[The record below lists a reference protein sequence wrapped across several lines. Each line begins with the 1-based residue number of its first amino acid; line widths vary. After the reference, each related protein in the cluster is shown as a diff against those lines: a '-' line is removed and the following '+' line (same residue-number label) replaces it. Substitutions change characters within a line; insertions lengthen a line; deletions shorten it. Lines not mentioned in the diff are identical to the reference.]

1 MQKVGIDMKQS
12 EEQISLN
19 RSLGLISSL
28 SLVIGT
34 VIGSGIFF
42 KQAAVLDYA
51 HSTNLA
57 LIAWLVGGLITMAS
71 GLTIAEI
78 GSQMPHTGGLYVY
91 LEKIYG
97 KFWGFLAGWMQIIVY
112 GPTLIAALGS
122 YLATLLVA
130 FFGLPKTSTPLLAV
144 IVIALIAAFNL
155 LSNRYGAAFQVIT
168 TVGKLLPIAAIII
181 FGLLFGKA
189 NAFNQVA
196 TTSGSVSFNGFGM
209 AILATLFAYDG
220 WVLIAN
226 MGGEIKNP
234 QKLLPKAIVLGIG
247 LVLVIY
253 MLVTAGIFRVVPASL
268 IHRLGDQ
275 AAAHFATIA
284 FGQVGGKLL
293 NIGIIISIAGC
304 INGKVMTFPRIMYAM
319 AKNDELP
326 FSKQLAYL
334 NKRMRTP
341 MVATLTVCSIAA
353 LMAVTVDADR
363 LSELCIFTIYLFY
376 VLAFFGL
383 FKLRRLKTV
392 SPFRVPL
399 YPFTPIVAILGGV
412 FVLVSELNSDLTGVL
427 ASIFFVALGI
437 PVYLVKCKK

>member
-1 MQKVGIDMKQS
+1 MKQS
-12 EEQISLN
+12 EEQIGLN

-57 LIAWLVGGLITMAS
+57 LVAWLVGGLITMAS

-234 QKLLPKAIVLGIG
+234 QKLLPKAIVFGIG
-247 LVLVIY
+247 LVLIIY

-383 FKLRRLKTV
+383 FKLRRLKTA

-437 PVYLVKCKK
+437 PVYLIKCKK

>member
-1 MQKVGIDMKQS
+1 MKQS
-12 EEQISLN
+12 EEQIGLN

-57 LIAWLVGGLITMAS
+57 LVAWLVGGLITMAS

-130 FFGLPKTSTPLLAV
+130 FFDLPKTSTPLLAV

-168 TVGKLLPIAAIII
+168 TIGKLLPIAAIII

-196 TTSGSVSFNGFGM
+196 TTSGSVTLNGFGM

-234 QKLLPKAIVLGIG
+234 QKLLPKAIVFGIG
-247 LVLVIY
+247 LVLIIY

-437 PVYLVKCKK
+437 PVYLIKCKK

>member
-1 MQKVGIDMKQS
+1 MKQS
-12 EEQISLN
+12 EEQIGLN

-57 LIAWLVGGLITMAS
+57 LVAWLVGGLITMAS

-130 FFGLPKTSTPLLAV
+130 FFDLPKTSTPLLAV

-383 FKLRRLKTV
+383 FKLRRLKTA

-437 PVYLVKCKK
+437 PVYLIKCKK

>member
-1 MQKVGIDMKQS
+1 MKQS
-12 EEQISLN
+12 EEQIGLN

-57 LIAWLVGGLITMAS
+57 LVAWLVGGLITMAS

-130 FFGLPKTSTPLLAV
+130 FFDLPKTSTPLLAV

-234 QKLLPKAIVLGIG
+234 QKLLPKAIVFGIG
-247 LVLVIY
+247 LVLIIY
-253 MLVTAGIFRVVPASL
+253 MLVTAGIFRVVPAGL

-383 FKLRRLKTV
+383 FKLRRLKTA

-437 PVYLVKCKK
+437 PVYLIKCKK

>member
-1 MQKVGIDMKQS
+1 MKQS
-12 EEQISLN
+12 EEQIGLN

-57 LIAWLVGGLITMAS
+57 LVAWLVGGLITMAS

-130 FFGLPKTSTPLLAV
+130 FFDLPKTSTPLLAV

-234 QKLLPKAIVLGIG
+234 QKLLPKAIVFGIG
-247 LVLVIY
+247 LVLIIY

-383 FKLRRLKTV
+383 FKLRRLKTI

-437 PVYLVKCKK
+437 PVYLIKCKK

>member
-1 MQKVGIDMKQS
+1 MKQS
-12 EEQISLN
+12 EEQIGLN

-51 HSTNLA
+51 HSSNLA
-57 LIAWLVGGLITMAS
+57 LVAWLVGGLITMAS

-91 LEKIYG
+91 LENIYG

-130 FFGLPKTSTPLLAV
+130 FFDLPKTSTPLLAV

-196 TTSGSVSFNGFGM
+196 TTSGSVTLNGFGM

-234 QKLLPKAIVLGIG
+234 QKLLPKAIVFGIG
-247 LVLVIY
+247 LVLIIY

-363 LSELCIFTIYLFY
+363 LSELCIFTVYLFY

-383 FKLRRLKTV
+383 FKLRHLKTA

-437 PVYLVKCKK
+437 PVYLIKCKK

>member
-1 MQKVGIDMKQS
+1 MKQS
-12 EEQISLN
+12 EEQIGLN

-57 LIAWLVGGLITMAS
+57 LVAWLVGGLITMAS

-130 FFGLPKTSTPLLAV
+130 FFDLPKTSTPLLAV

-196 TTSGSVSFNGFGM
+196 TTSGSVTLNGFGM

-234 QKLLPKAIVLGIG
+234 QKLLPKAIVFGIG
-247 LVLVIY
+247 LVLIIY

-326 FSKQLAYL
+326 FSKQLSYL

-437 PVYLVKCKK
+437 PVYLIKCKK

>member
-1 MQKVGIDMKQS
+1 MKQS
-12 EEQISLN
+12 EEQIGLN

-57 LIAWLVGGLITMAS
+57 LVAWLVGGLITMAS

-91 LEKIYG
+91 LENIYG

-130 FFGLPKTSTPLLAV
+130 FFDLPKTSTPLLAV

-168 TVGKLLPIAAIII
+168 TIGKLLPIAAIII

-196 TTSGSVSFNGFGM
+196 TTSGSVTLNGFGM

-234 QKLLPKAIVLGIG
+234 QKLLPKAIVFGIG
-247 LVLVIY
+247 LVLIIY

-383 FKLRRLKTV
+383 FKLRRLKTA

-437 PVYLVKCKK
+437 PVYLIKCKK

>member
-1 MQKVGIDMKQS
+1 MKQS
-12 EEQISLN
+12 EEQIGLN

-57 LIAWLVGGLITMAS
+57 LVAWLVGGLITMAS

-130 FFGLPKTSTPLLAV
+130 FFDFPKTSTPLLAV

-234 QKLLPKAIVLGIG
+234 QKLLPKAIVFGIG
-247 LVLVIY
+247 LVLIIY

-437 PVYLVKCKK
+437 PVYLIKCKK

>member
-1 MQKVGIDMKQS
+1 MKQS
-12 EEQISLN
+12 EEQIGLN

-51 HSTNLA
+51 HSSNLA
-57 LIAWLVGGLITMAS
+57 LVAWLVGGLITMAS

-91 LEKIYG
+91 LENIYG

-130 FFGLPKTSTPLLAV
+130 FFDLPKTSTPLLAV
-144 IVIALIAAFNL
+144 IVITLIAAFNL

-196 TTSGSVSFNGFGM
+196 TTSGSVTLNGFGM

-234 QKLLPKAIVLGIG
+234 QKLLPKAIVFGIG
-247 LVLVIY
+247 LVLIIY

-383 FKLRRLKTV
+383 FKLRRLKTA

-437 PVYLVKCKK
+437 PVYLIKCKK

>member
-1 MQKVGIDMKQS
+1 MKQS
-12 EEQISLN
+12 EEQIGLN

-57 LIAWLVGGLITMAS
+57 LVAWLVGGLITMAS

-130 FFGLPKTSTPLLAV
+130 FFDLPKTSTPLLAV

-196 TTSGSVSFNGFGM
+196 TTSGSVTLNGFGM

-247 LVLVIY
+247 LVLIIY

-383 FKLRRLKTV
+383 FKLRRLKTA

-399 YPFTPIVAILGGV
+399 YPFTPIVAILGGG

-437 PVYLVKCKK
+437 PVYLIKCKK

>member
-1 MQKVGIDMKQS
+1 
-12 EEQISLN
+12 
-19 RSLGLISSL
+19 
-28 SLVIGT
+28 
-34 VIGSGIFF
+34 
-42 KQAAVLDYA
+42 
-51 HSTNLA
+51 
-57 LIAWLVGGLITMAS
+57 
-71 GLTIAEI
+71 
-78 GSQMPHTGGLYVY
+78 
-91 LEKIYG
+91 
-97 KFWGFLAGWMQIIVY
+97 
-112 GPTLIAALGS
+112 
-122 YLATLLVA
+122 
-130 FFGLPKTSTPLLAV
+130 
-144 IVIALIAAFNL
+144 
-155 LSNRYGAAFQVIT
+155 
-168 TVGKLLPIAAIII
+168 
-181 FGLLFGKA
+181 
-189 NAFNQVA
+189 
-196 TTSGSVSFNGFGM
+196 M

-234 QKLLPKAIVLGIG
+234 QKLLPKAIVFGIG
-247 LVLVIY
+247 LVLIIY

-383 FKLRRLKTV
+383 FKLRRLKTA

-437 PVYLVKCKK
+437 PVYLIKCKK

>member
-1 MQKVGIDMKQS
+1 MKQS
-12 EEQISLN
+12 EEQIGLN

-57 LIAWLVGGLITMAS
+57 LVAWLVGGLITMAS

-130 FFGLPKTSTPLLAV
+130 FFDLPKTSTPLLAV
-144 IVIALIAAFNL
+144 IVITLIAAFNL

-196 TTSGSVSFNGFGM
+196 TTSGSVTLNGFGM

-234 QKLLPKAIVLGIG
+234 QKLLPKAIVFGIG
-247 LVLVIY
+247 LVLIIY
-253 MLVTAGIFRVVPASL
+253 MLVTAGIFRVVPAGL

-383 FKLRRLKTV
+383 FKLRRLKTA

-437 PVYLVKCKK
+437 PVYLIKCKK

>member
-1 MQKVGIDMKQS
+1 MKQS
-12 EEQISLN
+12 EEQIGLN

-57 LIAWLVGGLITMAS
+57 LVAWLVGGLITMAS

-91 LEKIYG
+91 LENIYG

-130 FFGLPKTSTPLLAV
+130 FFDLPKTSTPLLAV

-196 TTSGSVSFNGFGM
+196 TTSGSVTLNGFGM

-247 LVLVIY
+247 LVLIIY

-383 FKLRRLKTV
+383 FKLRRLKTA

-399 YPFTPIVAILGGV
+399 YPFTPIVAILGGG

-437 PVYLVKCKK
+437 PVYLIKCKK

>member
-1 MQKVGIDMKQS
+1 MKQS
-12 EEQISLN
+12 EEQIGLN

-57 LIAWLVGGLITMAS
+57 LVAWLVGGLITMAS

-130 FFGLPKTSTPLLAV
+130 FFDLPKTSTPLLAV

-196 TTSGSVSFNGFGM
+196 TISGSVTLNGFGM

-234 QKLLPKAIVLGIG
+234 QKLLPKAIVFGIG
-247 LVLVIY
+247 LVLIIY

-383 FKLRRLKTV
+383 FKLRRLKTA

-437 PVYLVKCKK
+437 PVYLIKCKK

>member
-1 MQKVGIDMKQS
+1 MKQS
-12 EEQISLN
+12 EEQIGLN

-57 LIAWLVGGLITMAS
+57 LVAWLVGGLITMAS

-130 FFGLPKTSTPLLAV
+130 FFDLPKTSTPLLAV
-144 IVIALIAAFNL
+144 VVIALIAAFNL

-196 TTSGSVSFNGFGM
+196 TTSGSVTLNGFGM

-247 LVLVIY
+247 LVLIIY

-383 FKLRRLKTV
+383 FKLRRLKTA

-437 PVYLVKCKK
+437 PVYLIKCKK

>member
-1 MQKVGIDMKQS
+1 MKQS
-12 EEQISLN
+12 EEQIGLN

-57 LIAWLVGGLITMAS
+57 LVAWLVGGLITMAS

-196 TTSGSVSFNGFGM
+196 TTSGSVTLNGFGM

-234 QKLLPKAIVLGIG
+234 QKLLPKAIVFGIG
-247 LVLVIY
+247 LVLIIY

-383 FKLRRLKTV
+383 FKLRHLKTA

-437 PVYLVKCKK
+437 PVYLIKCKK

>member
-1 MQKVGIDMKQS
+1 MKQS
-12 EEQISLN
+12 EEQIGLN

-57 LIAWLVGGLITMAS
+57 LVAWLVGGLITMAS

-130 FFGLPKTSTPLLAV
+130 FFDLPKTSTPLLAV
-144 IVIALIAAFNL
+144 IVITLIAAFNL

-234 QKLLPKAIVLGIG
+234 QKLLPKAIVFGIG
-247 LVLVIY
+247 LVLIIY

-383 FKLRRLKTV
+383 FKLRRLKTA

-427 ASIFFVALGI
+427 TSIFFVALGI
-437 PVYLVKCKK
+437 PVYLIKCKK

>member
-234 QKLLPKAIVLGIG
+234 QKLLPKAIVFGIG
-247 LVLVIY
+247 LVLIIY

-383 FKLRRLKTV
+383 FKLRHLKTA

>member
-1 MQKVGIDMKQS
+1 MQKAGIDMKQS

-196 TTSGSVSFNGFGM
+196 TTSSSVSFNGFGM

-234 QKLLPKAIVLGIG
+234 QKLLPKAIVFGIG
-247 LVLVIY
+247 LVLIIY

-293 NIGIIISIAGC
+293 NIGIIISIVGC

-353 LMAVTVDADR
+353 LMTVTVDADR

-437 PVYLVKCKK
+437 PVYLIKCKK

>member
-1 MQKVGIDMKQS
+1 MKQS
-12 EEQISLN
+12 EEQIGLN
-19 RSLGLISSL
+19 RSLGLVSSL

-57 LIAWLVGGLITMAS
+57 LVAWLVGGLITMAS

-130 FFGLPKTSTPLLAV
+130 FFDLPKTSTPLLAV

-196 TTSGSVSFNGFGM
+196 TTSGSVTLNGFGM

-234 QKLLPKAIVLGIG
+234 QKLLPKAIVFGIG
-247 LVLVIY
+247 LVLIIY

-383 FKLRRLKTV
+383 FKLRRLKTA

-437 PVYLVKCKK
+437 PVYLIKCKK

>member
-144 IVIALIAAFNL
+144 IVIALIASFNL

-383 FKLRRLKTV
+383 FKLRHIKTA

>member
-1 MQKVGIDMKQS
+1 MKQS

-234 QKLLPKAIVLGIG
+234 QKLLPKAIVFGIG

-383 FKLRRLKTV
+383 FKLRHLKTA

>member
-1 MQKVGIDMKQS
+1 MKQS
-12 EEQISLN
+12 EEQIGLN

-57 LIAWLVGGLITMAS
+57 LVAWLVGGLITMAS

-168 TVGKLLPIAAIII
+168 TIGKLLPIAAIII

-196 TTSGSVSFNGFGM
+196 TTSGSVTLNGFGM

-234 QKLLPKAIVLGIG
+234 QKLLPKAIVFGIG
-247 LVLVIY
+247 LVLIIY

-383 FKLRRLKTV
+383 FKLRRLKTA

-427 ASIFFVALGI
+427 ASIFFVVLGI
-437 PVYLVKCKK
+437 PVYLIKCKK

>member
-1 MQKVGIDMKQS
+1 MDHKDD
-12 EEQISLN
+12 QIGLK
-19 RSLGLISSL
+19 RSLGLFSSL

-57 LIAWLVGGLITMAS
+57 LLAWLLGGLITMAS

-78 GSQMPHTGGLYVY
+78 GSQMPHTGGLYIY

-130 FFGLPKTSTPLLAV
+130 FFDLPKSSTPLMAV
-144 IVIALIAAFNL
+144 LVITIIAAFNL
-155 LSNRYGAAFQVIT
+155 LSNRYGAAFQIIT
-168 TVGKLLPIAAIII
+168 TIGKLLPIAAIII
-181 FGLLFGKA
+181 FGLIFGKA

-196 TTSGSVSFNGFGM
+196 TVTGSVSLNGFGM

-234 QKLLPKAIVLGIG
+234 QKMLPTAIVLGIG
-247 LVLVIY
+247 LVLIIY
-253 MLVTAGIFRVVPASL
+253 MLVTAGIFRVVPANL
-268 IHRLGDQ
+268 IHDLGDQ
-275 AAAHFATIA
+275 AAPHFATIA
-284 FGQVGGKLL
+284 FGDLGGKLL
-293 NIGIIISIAGC
+293 NIGIIISITGC

-319 AKNDELP
+319 AKNNELP

-334 NKRMRTP
+334 NPKMRTP
-341 MVATLTVCSIAA
+341 MVSTITVCLIAMV
-353 LMAVTVDADR
+353 MAVTVDADR

-376 VLAFFGL
+376 VLAFLGL
-383 FKLRRLKTV
+383 FKLRRLKTA

-399 YPFTPIVAILGGV
+399 YPFTPVVAILGGL
-412 FVLVSELNSDLTGVL
+412 FVL
-427 ASIFFVALGI
+427 ASELSSDLIGVIASILFVALGI
-437 PVYLVKCKK
+437 PVYLYKVKK

>member
-1 MQKVGIDMKQS
+1 MKQS
-12 EEQISLN
+12 EEQIGLN

-57 LIAWLVGGLITMAS
+57 LVAWLVGGLITMAS

-130 FFGLPKTSTPLLAV
+130 FFDLPKTSTPLLAV

-168 TVGKLLPIAAIII
+168 TIGKLLPIAAIII

-234 QKLLPKAIVLGIG
+234 QKLLPKAIVFGIG
-247 LVLVIY
+247 LVLIIY

-383 FKLRRLKTV
+383 FKLRRLKTA

-399 YPFTPIVAILGGV
+399 YPFTPIVAILGGG

-437 PVYLVKCKK
+437 PVYLIKCKK

>member
-1 MQKVGIDMKQS
+1 MKQS
-12 EEQISLN
+12 EEQIGLN

-51 HSTNLA
+51 HSSNLA
-57 LIAWLVGGLITMAS
+57 LVAWLVGGLITMAS

-91 LEKIYG
+91 LENIYG

-130 FFGLPKTSTPLLAV
+130 FFDLPKTSTPLLAV

-168 TVGKLLPIAAIII
+168 TIGKLLPIAAIII

-234 QKLLPKAIVLGIG
+234 QKLLPKAIVFGIG
-247 LVLVIY
+247 LVLIIY

-383 FKLRRLKTV
+383 FKLRRLKTA

-437 PVYLVKCKK
+437 PVYLIKCKK

>member
-1 MQKVGIDMKQS
+1 MKQS
-12 EEQISLN
+12 EEQIGLN

-51 HSTNLA
+51 HSSNLA
-57 LIAWLVGGLITMAS
+57 LVAWLVGGLITMAS

-130 FFGLPKTSTPLLAV
+130 FFDFPKTSTPLLAV
-144 IVIALIAAFNL
+144 IVITLIAAFNL

-234 QKLLPKAIVLGIG
+234 QKLLPKAIVFGIG
-247 LVLVIY
+247 LVLIIY

-383 FKLRRLKTV
+383 FKLRRLKTA

-437 PVYLVKCKK
+437 PVYLIKCKK

>member
-1 MQKVGIDMKQS
+1 MKQS
-12 EEQISLN
+12 EEQIGLN

-57 LIAWLVGGLITMAS
+57 LVAWLVGGLITMAS

-130 FFGLPKTSTPLLAV
+130 FFDLPKTSTPLLAV

-168 TVGKLLPIAAIII
+168 TIGKLLPIAAIII

-234 QKLLPKAIVLGIG
+234 QKLLPKAIVFGIG
-247 LVLVIY
+247 LVLIIY

-383 FKLRRLKTV
+383 FKLRRLKTA

-437 PVYLVKCKK
+437 PVYLIKCKK

>member
-1 MQKVGIDMKQS
+1 MKQS

-57 LIAWLVGGLITMAS
+57 LVAWLVGGLITMAS

-130 FFGLPKTSTPLLAV
+130 FFDLPKTSTPLLAV

-196 TTSGSVSFNGFGM
+196 TTSGSVTLNGFGM

-247 LVLVIY
+247 LVLIIY

-334 NKRMRTP
+334 NKKMRTP

-383 FKLRRLKTV
+383 FKLRRLKTA

-399 YPFTPIVAILGGV
+399 YPFTPIVAILGGG

-437 PVYLVKCKK
+437 PVYLIKCKK

>member
-1 MQKVGIDMKQS
+1 MKQS
-12 EEQISLN
+12 EEQIGLN

-51 HSTNLA
+51 HSSNLA
-57 LIAWLVGGLITMAS
+57 LVAWLVGGLITMAS

-91 LEKIYG
+91 LENIYG

-130 FFGLPKTSTPLLAV
+130 FFDLPKTSTPLLAV

-196 TTSGSVSFNGFGM
+196 TTSGSVTLNGFGM

-247 LVLVIY
+247 LVLIIY

-383 FKLRRLKTV
+383 FKLRRLKTA

-437 PVYLVKCKK
+437 PVYLIKCKK

>member
-1 MQKVGIDMKQS
+1 MKQS
-12 EEQISLN
+12 EEQIGLN

-57 LIAWLVGGLITMAS
+57 LVAWLVGGLITMAS

-130 FFGLPKTSTPLLAV
+130 FFDLPKTSTPLLAV

-196 TTSGSVSFNGFGM
+196 TTSGSVTLNGFGM

-247 LVLVIY
+247 LVLIIY

-268 IHRLGDQ
+268 IHGLGDQ

-383 FKLRRLKTV
+383 FKLRRLKTA

-437 PVYLVKCKK
+437 PVYLIKCKK

>member
-1 MQKVGIDMKQS
+1 MKQS
-12 EEQISLN
+12 EEQIGLN

-57 LIAWLVGGLITMAS
+57 LVAWLVGGLITMAS

-130 FFGLPKTSTPLLAV
+130 FFDLPKTSTPLLAV

-168 TVGKLLPIAAIII
+168 TIGKLLPIAAIII

-196 TTSGSVSFNGFGM
+196 TISGSVTLNGFGM

-234 QKLLPKAIVLGIG
+234 QKLLPKAIVFGIG
-247 LVLVIY
+247 LVLIIY

-383 FKLRRLKTV
+383 FKLRRLKTA

-437 PVYLVKCKK
+437 PVYLIKCKK

>member
-1 MQKVGIDMKQS
+1 MKQS

-57 LIAWLVGGLITMAS
+57 LVAWLVGGLITMAS

-196 TTSGSVSFNGFGM
+196 TTSGSVTLNGFGM

-234 QKLLPKAIVLGIG
+234 QKLLPKAIVFGIG
-247 LVLVIY
+247 LVLIIY

-293 NIGIIISIAGC
+293 NIGIIVSIAGC

-383 FKLRRLKTV
+383 FKLRRLKTA

>member
-1 MQKVGIDMKQS
+1 MKQS
-12 EEQISLN
+12 EEQIGLN

-57 LIAWLVGGLITMAS
+57 LVAWLVGGLITMAS

-78 GSQMPHTGGLYVY
+78 GSQMPHTGGLYIY

-130 FFGLPKTSTPLLAV
+130 FFDLPKTSTPLLAV

-168 TVGKLLPIAAIII
+168 TIGKLLPIAAIII

-234 QKLLPKAIVLGIG
+234 QKLLPKAIVFGIG
-247 LVLVIY
+247 LVLIIY

-437 PVYLVKCKK
+437 PVYLIKCKK

>member
-1 MQKVGIDMKQS
+1 MKQS
-12 EEQISLN
+12 EEQIGLN

-51 HSTNLA
+51 HSSNLA
-57 LIAWLVGGLITMAS
+57 LVAWLVGGLITMAS

-91 LEKIYG
+91 LENIYG

-130 FFGLPKTSTPLLAV
+130 FFDLPKTSTPLLAV

-196 TTSGSVSFNGFGM
+196 TTSGSVTLNGFGM

-234 QKLLPKAIVLGIG
+234 QKLLPKAIVFGIG
-247 LVLVIY
+247 LVLIIY

-437 PVYLVKCKK
+437 PVYLIKCKK

>member
-1 MQKVGIDMKQS
+1 MKQS
-12 EEQISLN
+12 EEQIGLN

-57 LIAWLVGGLITMAS
+57 LVAWLVGGLITMAS

-144 IVIALIAAFNL
+144 IVITLIAAFNL

-196 TTSGSVSFNGFGM
+196 TTSGSVTLNGFGM

-234 QKLLPKAIVLGIG
+234 QKLLPKAIVFGIG
-247 LVLVIY
+247 LVLIIY

-383 FKLRRLKTV
+383 FKLRRLKTA

-437 PVYLVKCKK
+437 PVYLIKCKK

>member
-1 MQKVGIDMKQS
+1 MKQS
-12 EEQISLN
+12 EEQIGLN

-57 LIAWLVGGLITMAS
+57 LVAWLVGGLITMAS

-130 FFGLPKTSTPLLAV
+130 FFDLPKTSTPLLAV

-196 TTSGSVSFNGFGM
+196 TTSGSVTLNGFGM

-247 LVLVIY
+247 LVLIIY

-293 NIGIIISIAGC
+293 NIGIIISITGC

-334 NKRMRTP
+334 NKKMRTP

-383 FKLRRLKTV
+383 FKLRRLKTA

-399 YPFTPIVAILGGV
+399 YPFTPIVAILGGG

-437 PVYLVKCKK
+437 PVYLIKCKK

>member
-1 MQKVGIDMKQS
+1 MKQS
-12 EEQISLN
+12 EEQIGLN

-51 HSTNLA
+51 HSSNLA
-57 LIAWLVGGLITMAS
+57 LVAWLVGGLITMAS

-130 FFGLPKTSTPLLAV
+130 FFDLPKTSTPLLAV

-196 TTSGSVSFNGFGM
+196 TTSGSVTLNGFGM

-234 QKLLPKAIVLGIG
+234 QKLLPKAIVFGIG
-247 LVLVIY
+247 LVLIIY

-363 LSELCIFTIYLFY
+363 LSELCIFTVYLFY

-383 FKLRRLKTV
+383 FKLRRLKTA

-437 PVYLVKCKK
+437 PVYLIKCKK

>member
-1 MQKVGIDMKQS
+1 MKQS
-12 EEQISLN
+12 EEQIGLN

-57 LIAWLVGGLITMAS
+57 LVAWLVGGLITMAS

-130 FFGLPKTSTPLLAV
+130 FFDLPKTSTPLLAV

-168 TVGKLLPIAAIII
+168 TVGKLLPIAAIVI

-196 TTSGSVSFNGFGM
+196 TTSGSVTLNGFGM

-234 QKLLPKAIVLGIG
+234 QKLLPKAIVFGIG
-247 LVLVIY
+247 LVLIIY

-383 FKLRRLKTV
+383 FKLRRLKTA

-427 ASIFFVALGI
+427 ASISFVALGI
-437 PVYLVKCKK
+437 PVYLIKCKK